1 MHARRRLSRARTI
14 ARRRRPT
21 DVSRLPPRARLPPSS
36 APSFRARDALSRA
49 SRLRTRR
56 RGRAG
61 TPRDSTTGHDSPRER
76 PRDRSRARSIESNHR
91 SIDGCAP
98 STIGRAHR
106 SIDHDSSRASIRPDD
121 EDSSRLDRSM
131 IRFDR
136 SMSRLDRSMTR
147 FRSMSRLDRH
157 TSTRVGRFPRPWRR
171 RRRRRRR
178 RRVARAAAVGG
189 RSREDA
195 STASMSRDLEAREW
209 DGASGR
215 RRGDARS
222 MGRRR
227 EARGKRGGRGR
238 RRVGVGREA

>member
-98 STIGRAHR
+98 STVGRAHR
-106 SIDHDSSRASIRPDD
+106 STDHDSSRASIRPDD

-131 IRFDR
+131 
-136 SMSRLDRSMTR
+136 TR
-147 FRSMSRLDRH
+147 FRSMTRLDRH

>member
-76 PRDRSRARSIESNHR
+76 PRDRSRARSIESSRIIAR
-91 SIDGCAP
+91 SMDPRRSVVPIDR
-98 STIGRAHR
+98 ST
-106 SIDHDSSRASIRPDD
+106 DHDSSRASIRPDD

-131 IRFDR
+131 I
-136 SMSRLDRSMTR
+136 RLDRSMTR

-195 STASMSRDLEAREW
+195 STASMSSDGAVGDE